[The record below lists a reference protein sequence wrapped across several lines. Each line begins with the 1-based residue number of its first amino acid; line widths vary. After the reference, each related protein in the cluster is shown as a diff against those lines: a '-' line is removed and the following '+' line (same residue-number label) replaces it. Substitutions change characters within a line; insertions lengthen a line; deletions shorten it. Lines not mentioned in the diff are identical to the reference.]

1 MRARKTK
8 AYDELGERSS
18 RRNLELKPGMCFSSE
33 PRLYKPI
40 GKGTFIQTAMEEV
53 LIVTDTGREVITS
66 APFMDELLD

>member
-1 MRARKTK
+1 
-8 AYDELGERSS
+8 
-18 RRNLELKPGMCFSSE
+18 MCFSSE